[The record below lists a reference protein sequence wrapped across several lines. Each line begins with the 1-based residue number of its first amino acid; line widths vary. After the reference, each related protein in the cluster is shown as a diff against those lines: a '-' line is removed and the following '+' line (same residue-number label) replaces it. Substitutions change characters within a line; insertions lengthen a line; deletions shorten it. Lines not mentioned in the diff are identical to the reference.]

1 MKKRNK
7 IILSIVLVGL
17 ILFSTVTY
25 IVGQMVY
32 NGSVGSKT
40 EVAKDEMIDFYSKK
54 EDKRLETL
62 NKYKH
67 EKLFVKNPKNGYDIE
82 VMNIKSNKETN
93 DVIVIVHGIESN
105 YYEVLNS
112 AFNYL
117 ENGYNVVIYN
127 QRHTGETGGENYT
140 FGLYERFDLDEVV
153 NYAASTY
160 KDGILGV
167 HGFSMGAATS
177 TMHTELNEEKK
188 KVDFYI
194 LDAPYH
200 TMESAINLG
209 ITGKDVPLIPVKF
222 AEWAGNLYTKTK
234 AGFSYD
240 DIEPYKAVKNIT
252 VPVMLIHGEDDTT
265 TSPGSS
271 KIIYDNIPHDK
282 KELWLIPG
290 LKHCK
295 ADDLMPE
302 EYFNRIYNFIDKN
315 VRQ

>member
-7 IILSIVLVGL
+7 IILSIVLVGV

-40 EVAKDEMIDFYSKK
+40 EVSKDEMIDFYSKK

-67 EKLFVKNPKNGYDIE
+67 EKLFVKSPKNGYDIE

-117 ENGYNVVIYN
+117 ENGYNVVVYN
-127 QRHTGETGGENYT
+127 QRHTAETGGENYT

-153 NYAASTY
+153 NYAASIY

-188 KVDFYI
+188 NVDFYI

-222 AEWAGNLYTKTK
+222 AEWAGNLYIKTK

-240 DIEPYKAVKNIT
+240 DIEPYKAVENIT
-252 VPVMLIHGEDDTT
+252 VPVMLIHGEEDTT

>member
-7 IILSIVLVGL
+7 IILSIALIGL

-40 EVAKDEMIDFYSKK
+40 EVPKDEMVDFYRKK
-54 EDKRLETL
+54 EDKRLEIL
-62 NKYKH
+62 DKYKH
-67 EKLFVKNPKNGYDIE
+67 EKLFIKSPKNGYDIE
-82 VMNIKSNKETN
+82 VMNIKSNKETK
-93 DVIVIVHGIESN
+93 DVMVIVHGIESN

-117 ENGYNVVIYN
+117 ERGYNVVVYN
-127 QRHTGETGGENYT
+127 QRHTGYTGGDNYT

-153 NYAASTY
+153 NYAATAY
-160 KDGILGV
+160 PNGILGV

-188 KVDFYI
+188 NVDFYI
-194 LDAPYH
+194 LDAPYN
-200 TMESAINLG
+200 TMESAISLG
-209 ITGKDVPLIPVKF
+209 IIDKNVPLIPVKF
-222 AEWAGNLYTKTK
+222 AEWAGNLYIKTK

-240 DIEPYKAVKNIT
+240 DIEPYKAVQNIT
-252 VPVMLIHGEDDTT
+252 VPVMLIHGAEDVT
-265 TSPGSS
+265 TSPQGS
-271 KIIYDNIPHDK
+271 KMIYDNIPHDK
-282 KELWLIPG
+282 KELWIIPG

-295 ADDLMPE
+295 ADDLIPD
-302 EYFNRIYNFIDKN
+302 EYFNRINEFIDRN
-315 VRQ
+315 VRN